1 MKIGFIG
8 TGKIAYS
15 VITGICNS
23 KISFTKIVISSRNK
37 KVANKLKK
45 KFKRVIIGKNN
56 QKIIDNCDWI
66 FLSVTPMVGQKIIK
80 ELKFNSNQ
88 TIISFISTI
97 TLAQLKKAIMPEEN
111 DYFRL
116 LERWSEGEEA
126 TDSEEV
132 VLDGG

>member
-66 FLSVTPMVGQKIIK
+66 FFYLLRQWLDKKLSKNLSLTLIK
-80 ELKFNSNQ
+80 
-88 TIISFISTI
+88 
-97 TLAQLKKAIMPEEN
+97 P
-111 DYFRL
+111 
-116 LERWSEGEEA
+116 
-126 TDSEEV
+126 
-132 VLDGG
+132 